1 MPELGFG
8 SDVRTIGL
16 HVRPPSVDQVS
27 KMCCERVRPTACS
40 LPSGCTSTLG
50 WIASIAGPS
59 PAAGTDV
66 VHVSPP
72 SVVRSKWTR
81 HLLGRSVD
89 SVLLPAMSVPSESR
103 TGLFLIGP
111 RIPSGRRRASLHVRP
126 LSREV
131 RTMPHHV
138 CGLGPTL

>member
-8 SDVRTIGL
+8 SDVRAIGL
-16 HVRPPSVDQVS
+16 HVRPPSDDQVS
-27 KMCCERVRPTACS
+27 KMRCERVRPTACS
-40 LPSGCTSTLG
+40 VPFGCTRMLG
-50 WIASIAGPS
+50 WIASIARPS
-59 PAAGTDV
+59 AAAGTEV
-66 VHVSPP
+66 VQVTPS

-89 SVLLPAMSVPSESR
+89 SVLLPARSAPSDSR
-103 TGLFLIGP
+103 TGLFLLEQRMP
-111 RIPSGRRRASLHVRP
+111 TGRRRASLHVRP
-126 LSREV
+126 PSREV